1 MAVSKQGLVPS
12 AYDGGIVSDFKEGK
26 FSRRNFLML
35 AGFGSISVLGG
46 VKAVGKLSAKTPII
60 ADAKGVLF
68 HDATRC
74 TACFRC
80 ELACSEFNDG
90 AASSY
95 LARVHAYRNQAFGP
109 SGATSM
115 GDGATVAGSV
125 QGVWGN
131 FRQVVETCKQCPHPV
146 PCAEACPQGAIQVEP
161 NSGARKINTAL
172 CIGCGICTVAC
183 PWQMPT
189 LNTSIHKASKCF
201 LCNGSPE
208 CARACPTGS
217 LKYVPWRDLRSGSPL
232 VQSGIMPA
240 STQTNCAVCHSN

>member
-1 MAVSKQGLVPS
+1 MTVRMQDLVPP
-12 AYDGGIVSDFKEGK
+12 AYDGGIVSDFKDGR

-60 ADAKGVLF
+60 ADAKGVLM
-68 HDATRC
+68 HDTARC
-74 TACFRC
+74 VECHRC
-80 ELACSEFNDG
+80 EMACTEFNDG
-90 AASSY
+90 KASAY
-95 LARVHAYRNQAFGP
+95 LARVKVNRNVNFGP
-109 SGATSM
+109 LGAKFGMMKEDT
-115 GDGATVAGSV
+115 
-125 QGVWGN
+125 QGLWGN
-131 FRQVVETCKQCPHPV
+131 FHQVTETCKQCAHPV

-189 LNTSIHKASKCF
+189 LDVTTHKASKCF

-208 CARACPTGS
+208 CAHACPTGA
-217 LKYVPWRDLRSGSPL
+217 LRYITWRDLRAATPTR
-232 VQSGIMPA
+232 QSGIMPA
-240 STQTNCAVCHSN
+240 SPQTNCAVCHSN